1 VDAFVTHEKPV
12 GENLQTAM
20 SIKVDVLDE
29 GQDDQATLK
38 LIDEIIHIAPDTAT
52 AADLRDL
59 RKEINE

>member
-1 VDAFVTHEKPV
+1 
-12 GENLQTAM
+12 M

-29 GQDDQATLK
+29 GQDDQATIK